1 MSAPTEAAS
10 LDRGAVP
17 AAMQGLVYDRYGSAD
32 VLQIRR
38 VRIPAPG
45 RGEILVRVRAAALNP
60 KDVLVR
66 KGRFRLLSGPRFPKQ
81 VGCDWAG
88 EVARTGPGVLSY
100 TVGDR
105 VFGALSGWSG
115 RRGSL
120 AQYLVARTAE
130 CARMPAALSFEEA
143 AAIPLAAQTALQA
156 LRDLARV
163 RAGDHVGINGASGGV
178 GVFAIQIAKALGASV
193 TSVSSARNLDFC
205 RRLGADEALDY
216 AAEDPFSGSRSYR
229 VVLDAFG
236 NRRFEQVRAS
246 LGPGGVFVTTVP
258 SWRIVVDALRTIV
271 GYPRARLVAVRSRAA
286 DLDVLA
292 QLVDAGRLRA
302 VIDRVVDFDA
312 VVDAIRFL
320 ESRRARGKVVV
331 RMP

>member
-1 MSAPTEAAS
+1 
-10 LDRGAVP
+10 
-17 AAMQGLVYDRYGSAD
+17 
-32 VLQIRR
+32 
-38 VRIPAPG
+38 
-45 RGEILVRVRAAALNP
+45 
-60 KDVLVR
+60 
-66 KGRFRLLSGPRFPKQ
+66 
-81 VGCDWAG
+81 
-88 EVARTGPGVLSY
+88 
-100 TVGDR
+100 
-105 VFGALSGWSG
+105 
-115 RRGSL
+115 
-120 AQYLVARTAE
+120 
-130 CARMPAALSFEEA
+130 MPSALSFEEA

-163 RAGDHVGINGASGGV
+163 RAGDHVCINGASGGV
-178 GVFAIQIAKALGASV
+178 GVFALQIAKALGASV
-193 TSVSSARNLDFC
+193 TSVSSARNLEFC

-236 NRRFEQVRAS
+236 NRRFDQVRAS

-258 SWRIVVDALRTIV
+258 SRRIIVDALRTIF

-286 DLDVLA
+286 DLHVLA
-292 QLVDAGRLRA
+292 QLVEAGRLRA
-302 VIDRVVDFDA
+302 VIDRIVDFDA